1 MRAYTL
7 AGGPIAAGNSAFL
20 GRGFLRIRR
29 RRLGGKAV
37 GSRGSSRL
45 YRVSQGDEVDN
56 NCSQF
61 FVNSSLSPIL
71 LFRRRLKSVA
81 DVLKGIR
88 SKGFTQS
95 RWDALVRYWG
105 AVCRHGPC
113 GPIASLHP
121 WEGWLPPDLHG
132 FYKWVFD
139 SLEELNGFF
148 RQVVVSRRD
157 EGIRRWKRWLREDLS
172 SRPYAWLRPDFV
184 PPSPFLVIHDS
195 QTQSSHVVV
204 EPHLIDAEFRK
215 AWMPYFCRSGHP
227 EVSAEQFLGFIGRFL
242 PQEDFLELPR
252 ITGRD
257 LQEVARAKRATAGGL
272 DGWAWNE
279 VKALPLPW
287 FSGLA
292 ILLELVEST
301 GTWPQGLLDAFI
313 AMIPKADGDSTP
325 LGQRP
330 LSVLPVVYRLWAS
343 LRLGHLREWVEGW
356 LPKSVYSLGNGL
368 SSVEAWFSTAL
379 DIEDVL
385 SGTGGDQLHV
395 MVADVIKSFDT
406 VDRSILDCA
415 LGRLGLPGWFR
426 KVYFSFHSQVRL
438 RFKLAAGL
446 GEPWCRDGG
455 IPQGCPLSMVF
466 IVALYVPWCRHL
478 ESLPDLKPQLY
489 ADNLKCSTSRP
500 RALSLLILLLGMFGL
515 LDRMFPWQVCSS

>member
-1 MRAYTL
+1 MIFGPFGVRMLKLVYLGLMLLLEVLLLLAVLLFLEEVCYVFVAGVWEAELLVARAPAGYIVLAKMMRL
-7 AGGPIAAGNSAFL
+7 INIVL
-20 GRGFLRIRR
+20 
-29 RRLGGKAV
+29 
-37 GSRGSSRL
+37 
-45 YRVSQGDEVDN
+45 
-56 NCSQF
+56 
-61 FVNSSLSPIL
+61 SSLSIL
-71 LFRRRLKSVA
+71 LFLLCYSFVA

-95 RWDALVRYWG
+95 RWDALLRYWG

-113 GPIASLHP
+113 GPISSLHP
-121 WEGWLPPDLHG
+121 WENWVPPDLHG
-132 FYKWVFD
+132 FLKWVFD
-139 SLEELNGFF
+139 SLEVLNGFL

-157 EGIRRWKRWLREDLS
+157 DGIRRWSRWLREGLS
-172 SRPYAWLRPDFV
+172 SRPYVWLRPDFV
-184 PPSPFLVIHDS
+184 LPSPFLVVQDPHS
-195 QTQSSHVVV
+195 RSSRVIV

-227 EVSAEQFLGFIGRFL
+227 EVSAEQFLDFIGHFCLR
-242 PQEDFLELPR
+242 R
-252 ITGRD
+252 ITWIFLG
-257 LQEVARAKRATAGGL
+257 LQVVISRRWLAPKKATAGGL

-292 ILLELVEST
+292 ILLEPVEST
-301 GTWPQGLLDAFI
+301 GTWPQGPLDAQI

-343 LRLGHLREWVEGW
+343 LRLGHLQEWVEGW
-356 LPKSVYSLGNGL
+356 LPKSVCSSGNGL

-379 DIEDVL
+379 DVEDVL

-406 VDRSILDCA
+406 VDRSILDCT
-415 LGRLGLPGWFR
+415 LGRLGLPDWFR
-426 KVYFSFHSQVRL
+426 KVYFSFPCQVRL

-446 GEPWCRDGG
+446 GEPWC
-455 IPQGCPLSMVF
+455 
-466 IVALYVPWCRHL
+466 
-478 ESLPDLKPQLY
+478 
-489 ADNLKCSTSRP
+489 
-500 RALSLLILLLGMFGL
+500 
-515 LDRMFPWQVCSS
+515 